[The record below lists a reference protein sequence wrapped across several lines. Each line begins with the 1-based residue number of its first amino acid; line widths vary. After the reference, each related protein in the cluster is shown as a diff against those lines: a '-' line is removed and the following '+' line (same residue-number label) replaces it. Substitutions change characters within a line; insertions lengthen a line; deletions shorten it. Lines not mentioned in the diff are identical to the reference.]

1 MVDTQHF
8 CLRWNNYQSSIT
20 SAFENLRDDEDFVDV
35 TLACDGKSLKAHRV
49 VLSACSPYFR
59 ELLKS
64 TPCKHPVIVLQDVAF
79 SDLHALVEFIYHGEV
94 NVHQRSLSSF
104 LKTAEVL
111 RVSGLTQQA
120 DQTERD
126 ELSHVRALA
135 ARTNHLPPH
144 DKLADEGFPRGGS
157 PPTPA
162 TPTPTSVQH
171 MLRRGQIRR
180 NEMRSPDSHDET
192 TKRIRVHSP
201 PLNNNDATPTDFS
214 MVKNHLSSKVEGNGL
229 HDENSRI
236 ADDNIKCEPLE
247 LTGGN
252 GGAAANNE
260 DSSDSGAAASDRPP
274 ASASSNE
281 HDHEP
286 EHPSTPNYLP
296 ESKLFTSTPGS
307 FNFSMAALTTDHT
320 PLSGLGHGLQT
331 PDLAGTSQD
340 REVAEEDGG
349 WRSAITSDRVCH
361 EGNRR
366 IERSSGEDDDVDDGD
381 DDEEEEEEE
390 EEDEDDDDNDDD
402 DDDDDDGPQGNDND
416 EDEHKNEAVRE
427 HDNDE
432 ASKSRYRGTAD
443 ASIFATTS
451 DERERHSD
459 RLGSMMTDQQH
470 EDLPIIDLL
479 DEINKQI
486 AFKSEPAS
494 PKCNVVDD
502 FESCF
507 VLDDTDDDY
516 DVGNS
521 HGNGDYR
528 QRNKNRNVAKQTTAS
543 AENHSSTRKLEHTSD
558 ALKPR
563 VKLRGMSRRPVA
575 ETERKYAAHLRTSG
589 STTYCRFCQKT
600 FSRAWSLQ
608 RHLADTHF
616 YVPQSLACDQCGRS
630 YKSRNSLVS
639 HKSQYHARKDRKDHE
654 AHCELTY

>member
-111 RVSGLTQQA
+111 RVSGLTQQT
-120 DQTERD
+120 DQPDRD

-135 ARTNHLPPH
+135 AGGNHLPFH
-144 DKLADEGFPRGGS
+144 EKSEETFPRGGS
-157 PPTPA
+157 PTPV
-162 TPTPTSVQH
+162 TPTPTTVQQL
-171 MLRRGQIRR
+171 LRRAQIRR
-180 NEMRSPDSHDET
+180 NERRTPDPHDESA
-192 TKRIRVHSP
+192 KRPRVPSP

-214 MVKNHLSSKVEGNGL
+214 MVKNNHLSTKVEGNGV
-229 HDENSRI
+229 HDENSLVE
-236 ADDNIKCEPLE
+236 DNIKCEPLE

-252 GGAAANNE
+252 GGGNAGNNE

-281 HDHEP
+281 HEPEP
-286 EHPSTPNYLP
+286 EHTSAQNFLP

-340 REVAEEDGG
+340 QEVAEEDGG
-349 WRSAITSDRVCH
+349 WQSTTNIEYQRKIQESNQNTSA
-361 EGNRR
+361 NRY
-366 IERSSGEDDDVDDGD
+366 GETVMQ
-381 DDEEEEEEE
+381 
-390 EEDEDDDDNDDD
+390 
-402 DDDDDDGPQGNDND
+402 PQHQ
-416 EDEHKNEAVRE
+416 E
-427 HDNDE
+427 
-432 ASKSRYRGTAD
+432 
-443 ASIFATTS
+443 
-451 DERERHSD
+451 
-459 RLGSMMTDQQH
+459 
-470 EDLPIIDLL
+470 LPIIDLL
-479 DEINKQI
+479 DNINDPMEIVL
-486 AFKSEPAS
+486 KSEPIS
-494 PKCNVVDD
+494 PRMDEL
-502 FESCF
+502 ESCLLSSHTIERHTD
-507 VLDDTDDDY
+507 LD
-516 DVGNS
+516 S
-521 HGNGDYR
+521 AHEYR
-528 QRNKNRNVAKQTTAS
+528 HDGLRDKQQ
-543 AENHSSTRKLEHTSD
+543 
-558 ALKPR
+558 PQ
-563 VKLRGMSRRPVA
+563 
-575 ETERKYAAHLRTSG
+575 TSG
-589 STTYCRFCQKT
+589 RSSNNDVSPFDLRWLRSRNGLVQSKHVDASSRSYHEPDHKSSNRTYCNFCQKT

-616 YVPQSLACDQCGRS
+616 YVPQSLSCDQCGRS

-639 HKSQYHARKDRKDHE
+639 HKSQYHARKDRKEHE
-654 AHCELTY
+654 AQCEVTY

>member
-120 DQTERD
+120 DQTDRD

-135 ARTNHLPPH
+135 AGGNHIPPH
-144 DKLADEGFPRGGS
+144 EKSSYEGGFPRAGS
-157 PPTPA
+157 PSTPV
-162 TPTPTSVQH
+162 TPTPTTVQQL
-171 MLRRGQIRR
+171 LRRAQIRR
-180 NEMRSPDSHDET
+180 NERHTPDPHEDSV
-192 TKRIRVHSP
+192 KRPRILSP

-214 MVKNHLSSKVEGNGL
+214 MVKNHLSNKIEGNGI
-229 HDENSRI
+229 HEENSPVE
-236 ADDNIKCEPLE
+236 DSIKCEPLE

-252 GGAAANNE
+252 GGNGPNNE

-281 HDHEP
+281 HETEP
-286 EHPSTPNYLP
+286 EHPPTPNFIP

-307 FNFSMAALTTDHT
+307 FNFSMAALTTDHS
-320 PLSGLGHGLQT
+320 PLSVKFPGLGHGLQT

-340 REVAEEDGG
+340 QEVAEEDGG
-349 WRSAITSDRVCH
+349 WQSATITTCENQQ
-361 EGNRR
+361 EGQQQT
-366 IERSSGEDDDVDDGD
+366 SSNQSSTSCQQNCE
-381 DDEEEEEEE
+381 
-390 EEDEDDDDNDDD
+390 
-402 DDDDDDGPQGNDND
+402 
-416 EDEHKNEAVRE
+416 
-427 HDNDE
+427 
-432 ASKSRYRGTAD
+432 
-443 ASIFATTS
+443 FAPNHQ
-451 DERERHSD
+451 DH
-459 RLGSMMTDQQH
+459 H
-470 EDLPIIDLL
+470 PDLPIIDLL
-479 DEINKQI
+479 DDISDRMQI
-486 AFKSEPAS
+486 VLKSEPLS
-494 PKCNVVDD
+494 PKIECVDD
-502 FESCF
+502 LESCLLEGS
-507 VLDDTDDDY
+507 LDP
-516 DVGNS
+516 
-521 HGNGDYR
+521 
-528 QRNKNRNVAKQTTAS
+528 S
-543 AENHSSTRKLEHTSD
+543 AEDLENFSERLETAQNSSARLQRDKSQSLQELNRRSSSSSSSEQHD
-558 ALKPR
+558 GKN
-563 VKLRGMSRRPVA
+563 SRPA
-575 ETERKYAAHLRTSG
+575 SG
-589 STTYCRFCQKT
+589 ETYCNYCRKH

-616 YVPQSLACDQCGRS
+616 YVPQALSCDQCGRS

-639 HKSQYHARKDRKDHE
+639 HKSQYHAKKERKDQE
-654 AHCELTY
+654 GQMEIY

>member
-126 ELSHVRALA
+126 EVSISLIVSLPLVLSPFFTLA
-135 ARTNHLPPH
+135 VYRS
-144 DKLADEGFPRGGS
+144 FPRGGS
-157 PPTPA
+157 PPTPV
-162 TPTPTSVQH
+162 TPTPTTVQQL
-171 MLRRGQIRR
+171 LRRAQIRR
-180 NEMRSPDSHDET
+180 NERRTPDPHDESA
-192 TKRIRVHSP
+192 KKPRVPSP

-214 MVKNHLSSKVEGNGL
+214 MVKNNHLSSKVEGNGV
-229 HDENSRI
+229 HEENSPLE
-236 ADDNIKCEPLE
+236 DKIKCEPLE

-252 GGAAANNE
+252 SGNGGNNE

-281 HDHEP
+281 HEAES
-286 EHPSTPNYLP
+286 EHTSTSNFLS
-296 ESKLFTSTPGS
+296 ETKLFPPTPGG
-307 FNFSMAALTTDHT
+307 FNFSMAALATEPT
-320 PLSGLGHGLQT
+320 PLSVKFPGLGHGLQP

-349 WRSAITSDRVCH
+349 WQSATNGDNQRQTGQSSQSTGTSQC
-361 EGNRR
+361 EMM
-366 IERSSGEDDDVDDGD
+366 
-381 DDEEEEEEE
+381 
-390 EEDEDDDDNDDD
+390 
-402 DDDDDDGPQGNDND
+402 QG
-416 EDEHKNEAVRE
+416 H
-427 HDNDE
+427 
-432 ASKSRYRGTAD
+432 
-443 ASIFATTS
+443 
-451 DERERHSD
+451 
-459 RLGSMMTDQQH
+459 QQH
-470 EDLPIIDLL
+470 QELPIIDLL
-479 DEINKQI
+479 DDINDQMQI
-486 AFKSEPAS
+486 ELKSEPLS
-494 PKCNVVDD
+494 PKIDEL
-502 FESCF
+502 ESC
-507 VLDDTDDDY
+507 LLSEQIDL
-516 DVGNS
+516 
-521 HGNGDYR
+521 
-528 QRNKNRNVAKQTTAS
+528 Q
-543 AENHSSTRKLEHTSD
+543 SD
-558 ALKPR
+558 R
-563 VKLRGMSRRPVA
+563 
-575 ETERKYAAHLRTSG
+575 G
-589 STTYCRFCQKT
+589 STNNSTNGPRTRQQTGSNNNNNRQHQQQQQSRTTPLNETVPFADLRWLTQNGNVQPASKTRDASRTHVEQELKYSSRSISGTYCSFCQKT

-616 YVPQSLACDQCGRS
+616 YVPQSLSCDQCGRS

-639 HKSQYHARKDRKDHE
+639 HKSQYHARKERKEHE
-654 AHCELTY
+654 EQCEVTY

>member
-120 DQTERD
+120 DQTDRD

-135 ARTNHLPPH
+135 AGGNHIPSHEKLP
-144 DKLADEGFPRGGS
+144 DEGFPRGGS

-162 TPTPTSVQH
+162 TPTPTTVQQL
-171 MLRRGQIRR
+171 LRRAQIRR
-180 NEMRSPDSHDET
+180 NERRTPDPHDENI
-192 TKRIRVHSP
+192 KRSRVPSP

-214 MVKNHLSSKVEGNGL
+214 MVKNNHLSAKVEGNGL
-229 HDENSRI
+229 NEESSPVT
-236 ADDNIKCEPLE
+236 DNIKCEPLE

-252 GGAAANNE
+252 GGIAGNNE

-281 HDHEP
+281 HEPEP
-286 EHPSTPNYLP
+286 EHPPTPNFLP

-307 FNFSMAALTTDHT
+307 FNFSMAALTTDHS

-340 REVAEEDGG
+340 REVAEEDGA
-349 WRSAITSDRVCH
+349 W
-361 EGNRR
+361 
-366 IERSSGEDDDVDDGD
+366 
-381 DDEEEEEEE
+381 
-390 EEDEDDDDNDDD
+390 
-402 DDDDDDGPQGNDND
+402 
-416 EDEHKNEAVRE
+416 
-427 HDNDE
+427 
-432 ASKSRYRGTAD
+432 KSRSRHQTSY
-443 ASIFATTS
+443 SYQSTTS
-451 DERERHSD
+451 SQNQE
-459 RLGSMMTDQQH
+459 
-470 EDLPIIDLL
+470 LPIIDLL
-479 DEINKQI
+479 EDFGDQI
-486 AFKSEPAS
+486 IFKSEPVS
-494 PKCNVVDD
+494 PSKMDPVVDEPVQVVSGAPKNSYD
-502 FESCF
+502 G
-507 VLDDTDDDY
+507 DT
-516 DVGNS
+516 S
-521 HGNGDYR
+521 
-528 QRNKNRNVAKQTTAS
+528 
-543 AENHSSTRKLEHTSD
+543 
-558 ALKPR
+558 
-563 VKLRGMSRRPVA
+563 RG
-575 ETERKYAAHLRTSG
+575 AA
-589 STTYCRFCQKT
+589 YCGYCQKT

-639 HKSQYHARKDRKDHE
+639 HKSQYHAKKDHRKDIVN
-654 AHCELTY
+654 AQCEINY

>member
-120 DQTERD
+120 DQTDRD

-135 ARTNHLPPH
+135 AGGNHLPFH
-144 DKLADEGFPRGGS
+144 EKSEESFPRGGS
-157 PPTPA
+157 PPTPV
-162 TPTPTSVQH
+162 TPTPTTVQQL
-171 MLRRGQIRR
+171 LRRAQIRR
-180 NEMRSPDSHDET
+180 NERRTPDPHDESA
-192 TKRIRVHSP
+192 KKPRVPSP

-214 MVKNHLSSKVEGNGL
+214 MVKNNHLSSKVEGNGV
-229 HDENSRI
+229 HEENSPLE
-236 ADDNIKCEPLE
+236 DNIKCEPLE

-252 GGAAANNE
+252 SGNGGNNE

-281 HDHEP
+281 HEAES
-286 EHPSTPNYLP
+286 EHTSTPNFLSETKIFP
-296 ESKLFTSTPGS
+296 TPGS
-307 FNFSMAALTTDHT
+307 FNFSMAALATEHT
-320 PLSGLGHGLQT
+320 PLSVKFPGLGHGLQP

-349 WRSAITSDRVCH
+349 WQSATNGDGQRLTGQSSQSTATSQC
-361 EGNRR
+361 EMM
-366 IERSSGEDDDVDDGD
+366 
-381 DDEEEEEEE
+381 
-390 EEDEDDDDNDDD
+390 
-402 DDDDDDGPQGNDND
+402 QG
-416 EDEHKNEAVRE
+416 H
-427 HDNDE
+427 
-432 ASKSRYRGTAD
+432 
-443 ASIFATTS
+443 
-451 DERERHSD
+451 
-459 RLGSMMTDQQH
+459 QQH
-470 EDLPIIDLL
+470 QELPIIDLL
-479 DEINKQI
+479 DDINDQMQI
-486 AFKSEPAS
+486 VLKSEPLS
-494 PKCNVVDD
+494 PKIDEL
-502 FESCF
+502 ESC
-507 VLDDTDDDY
+507 LLNEQIDLQSDRGSANNANGQQTRQQN
-516 DVGNS
+516 GNNNTNNRQ
-521 HGNGDYR
+521 HQQPRTTLNETVPFADLRWLTQNGNM
-528 QRNKNRNVAKQTTAS
+528 QPAS
-543 AENHSSTRKLEHTSD
+543 
-558 ALKPR
+558 
-563 VKLRGMSRRPVA
+563 KLRDASRSQV
-575 ETERKYAAHLRTSG
+575 EQELKYSSRSITG
-589 STTYCRFCQKT
+589 TYCSFCQKT

-616 YVPQSLACDQCGRS
+616 YVPQSLSCDQCGRS

-639 HKSQYHARKDRKDHE
+639 HKSQYHARKERKEHE
-654 AHCELTY
+654 EQCEVTY

>member
-120 DQTERD
+120 DATERD
-126 ELSHVRALA
+126 ELSQVRALA
-135 ARTNHLPPH
+135 ARTNHVSSH
-144 DKLADEGFPRGGS
+144 EKLSDEGFPRGGS

-162 TPTPTSVQH
+162 TPTPTTVQQL
-171 MLRRGQIRR
+171 LRRAQIRR
-180 NEMRSPDSHDET
+180 NETRSPDLHDESI
-192 TKRIRVHSP
+192 KRSRLPSP

-214 MVKNHLSSKVEGNGL
+214 MVKNHFSAKVEGNGL
-229 HDENSRI
+229 PDEHSRI
-236 ADDNIKCEPLE
+236 EENIKCEPLE

-252 GGAAANNE
+252 GGTGGHNE

-281 HDHEP
+281 HEHEPP
-286 EHPSTPNYLP
+286 EHPSTPNFLP

-307 FNFSMAALTTDHT
+307 FNFSMAALTTDHS
-320 PLSGLGHGLQT
+320 PLSGLPHGLQT

-340 REVAEEDGG
+340 REDGG
-349 WRSAITSDRVCH
+349 WPSNI
-361 EGNRR
+361 
-366 IERSSGEDDDVDDGD
+366 
-381 DDEEEEEEE
+381 
-390 EEDEDDDDNDDD
+390 
-402 DDDDDDGPQGNDND
+402 
-416 EDEHKNEAVRE
+416 
-427 HDNDE
+427 
-432 ASKSRYRGTAD
+432 
-443 ASIFATTS
+443 TTS
-451 DERERHSD
+451 TCERQRDCNGASHSNTLP
-459 RLGSMMTDQQH
+459 RVNQ
-470 EDLPIIDLL
+470 DLPIIDLL
-479 DEINKQI
+479 DDVDDQI
-486 AFKSEPAS
+486 EFKTEPLS
-494 PKCNVVDD
+494 PKIDALSCLLSDETNLTKDCTNLMNNYEYQQNED
-502 FESCF
+502 IRES
-507 VLDDTDDDY
+507 DNRRNEQDM
-516 DVGNS
+516 
-521 HGNGDYR
+521 R
-528 QRNKNRNVAKQTTAS
+528 QRV
-543 AENHSSTRKLEHTSD
+543 
-558 ALKPR
+558 
-563 VKLRGMSRRPVA
+563 G
-575 ETERKYAAHLRTSG
+575 
-589 STTYCRFCQKT
+589 TYCTFCHKS

-630 YKSRNSLVS
+630 YKSRNSLIS
-639 HKSQYHARKDRKDHE
+639 HKSQYHAKKERKDHE
-654 AHCELTY
+654 TNYLHELTY

>member
-120 DQTERD
+120 DQTDRD

-135 ARTNHLPPH
+135 AGGNHLPFH
-144 DKLADEGFPRGGS
+144 DKTEEIAFPRGGS
-157 PPTPA
+157 PPTPV
-162 TPTPTSVQH
+162 TPTPTTVQQL
-171 MLRRGQIRR
+171 LRRAQIRR
-180 NEMRSPDSHDET
+180 NERRTPDPHDET
-192 TKRIRVHSP
+192 AKRPRVPSP

-214 MVKNHLSSKVEGNGL
+214 MVKSNHLSTKVEGNGV
-229 HDENSRI
+229 HDENSLVE
-236 ADDNIKCEPLE
+236 DNIKCEPLE

-252 GGAAANNE
+252 GGANAGNNE

-281 HDHEP
+281 HEPEP
-286 EHPSTPNYLP
+286 EHTSGAQNFLP

-307 FNFSMAALTTDHT
+307 FNFSMAALTTDHA
-320 PLSGLGHGLQT
+320 PLSVKFPGLGHGLQT

-349 WRSAITSDRVCH
+349 WQSAINIEYQRQIQESNQNDTSADRC
-361 EGNRR
+361 
-366 IERSSGEDDDVDDGD
+366 GETVVQ
-381 DDEEEEEEE
+381 
-390 EEDEDDDDNDDD
+390 
-402 DDDDDDGPQGNDND
+402 PQQ
-416 EDEHKNEAVRE
+416 K
-427 HDNDE
+427 
-432 ASKSRYRGTAD
+432 
-443 ASIFATTS
+443 
-451 DERERHSD
+451 
-459 RLGSMMTDQQH
+459 
-470 EDLPIIDLL
+470 LPIIDLL
-479 DEINKQI
+479 DNINDQMEIVL
-486 AFKSEPAS
+486 KSEPVS
-494 PKCNVVDD
+494 PRMDEL
-502 FESCF
+502 ESCLLSSHTIEDDHMD
-507 VLDDTDDDY
+507 LDSAHDIRDC
-516 DVGNS
+516 
-521 HGNGDYR
+521 HR
-528 QRNKNRNVAKQTTAS
+528 EKQQQPQS
-543 AENHSSTRKLEHTSD
+543 
-558 ALKPR
+558 
-563 VKLRGMSRRPVA
+563 
-575 ETERKYAAHLRTSG
+575 TSG
-589 STTYCRFCQKT
+589 RSSNNDAELRWLRPRNGTLQTKHQDASLVVNNVYKEQTQYSNRTYCNLCQKT

-616 YVPQSLACDQCGRS
+616 YVPQSLSCDQCGRS

-639 HKSQYHARKDRKDHE
+639 HKSQYHARKDRKEHE
-654 AHCELTY
+654 AKCEVTY